1 MKDPLTQLCGVAVR
15 NPRRIGPKAR
25 TGGDVFLFR
34 VTDSAANT
42 AETVHLLNHPDPE
55 DTLHAPQ
62 ALHRLFGGVV
72 V

>member
-1 MKDPLTQLCGVAVR
+1 MKH
-15 NPRRIGPKAR
+15 PRRIGPKAR

-34 VTDSAANT
+34 VADSAANT

-55 DTLHAPQ
+55 DALHAPQ